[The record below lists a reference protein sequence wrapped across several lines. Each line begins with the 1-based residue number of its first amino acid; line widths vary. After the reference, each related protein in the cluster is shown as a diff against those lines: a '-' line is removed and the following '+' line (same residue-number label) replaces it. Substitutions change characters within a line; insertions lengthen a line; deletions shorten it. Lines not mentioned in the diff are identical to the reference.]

1 MYDKQFGF
9 RKSHSTNHALN
20 YSISHIKS
28 ELKKSNHVLGIFIDL
43 SKAFDTIDHVI
54 LIKKLEHYGVRGSV
68 LSLLTSYLQNRKQC
82 VSVLGETSE
91 SLPVI
96 YGVPQGSCLGPLL
109 FLIYINDL
117 GKISKSCEIILF
129 ADDTNIFVSAGT
141 QELAFATAQEVLNII
156 SNYMNCNKLH
166 VNLEKSCYMYFNNT
180 RKTENTERLNK
191 FVLNISNTTLPQ
203 VKNIKF
209 LGVIIDDKLTWQ
221 PHLISLVKKLSCCTG
236 RLNRITQFIPSDHH
250 TSLYHTLFESY
261 LSYGVSVWGG
271 AKPSKLKPVF
281 KAQKKAIRVIFG
293 DREKYID
300 KFKTC
305 VRARPFS
312 EQKLTSTFFIKEHTK
327 PLFNKHKIMTWQNLY
342 FYHSCCDAFK
352 IF

>member
-1 MYDKQFGF
+1 M
-9 RKSHSTNHALN
+9 
-20 YSISHIKS
+20 
-28 ELKKSNHVLGIFIDL
+28 
-43 SKAFDTIDHVI
+43 SKAFDTIDHGI

-91 SLPVI
+91 SLHVI

-129 ADDTNIFVSAGT
+129 ADDTNTFVSAGT

-166 VNLEKSCYMYFNNT
+166 VNLEKSCYTYFNNT
-180 RKTENTERLNK
+180 CKTENTERLNK

-203 VKNIKF
+203 VENTKF

-271 AKPSKLKPVF
+271 AKPSNRPGL
-281 KAQKKAIRVIFG
+281 AILSYPGPGQMLIYDPG
-293 DREKYID
+293 
-300 KFKTC
+300 
-305 VRARPFS
+305 PG
-312 EQKLTSTFFIKEHTK
+312 
-327 PLFNKHKIMTWQNLY
+327 
-342 FYHSCCDAFK
+342 
-352 IF
+352 

>member
-28 ELKKSNHVLGIFIDL
+28 ELKKLNHVLGIFIDL
-43 SKAFDTIDHVI
+43 SKAFDNIDHGI

-68 LSLLTSYLQNRKQC
+68 LSLLTCYLQNRKLC
-82 VSVLGETSE
+82 VSLLGETSE

-117 GKISKSCEIILF
+117 GKISKSEIILF
-129 ADDTNIFVSAGT
+129 ADNTNIFVSAGT

-156 SNYMNCNKLH
+156 SNCMNCNKLH

-203 VKNIKF
+203 VENTKF
-209 LGVIIDDKLTWQ
+209 LGVIIDNKLTWQ

-236 RLNRITQFIPSDHH
+236 RLNRITIH
-250 TSLYHTLFESY
+250 SL
-261 LSYGVSVWGG
+261 
-271 AKPSKLKPVF
+271 
-281 KAQKKAIRVIFG
+281 
-293 DREKYID
+293 
-300 KFKTC
+300 
-305 VRARPFS
+305 RPP
-312 EQKLTSTFFIKEHTK
+312 HK
-327 PLFNKHKIMTWQNLY
+327 PLSH
-342 FYHSCCDAFK
+342 
-352 IF
+352 